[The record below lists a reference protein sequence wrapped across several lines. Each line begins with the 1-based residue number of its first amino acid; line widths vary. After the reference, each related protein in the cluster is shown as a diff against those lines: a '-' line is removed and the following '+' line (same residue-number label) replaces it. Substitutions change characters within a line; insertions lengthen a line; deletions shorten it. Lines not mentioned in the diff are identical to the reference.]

1 MRRSAHLCS
10 SLAVL
15 PVLVAV
21 GVAAASGLFRDA
33 RDATDRFHD
42 VDAAIAAGYSF
53 RLPDLT
59 GAACILQPDQGGMGV
74 HMVNTTLL
82 DGVIDAEKPE
92 ALVYDETK
100 QGRLKL
106 AAVEYVI
113 FESAW
118 TGGGKPSLFGQ
129 EFDYVPAGNRY
140 GLPAFYA
147 LHAWIWRGKRER
159 DPLRLEPED
168 RLQVKSGS

>member
-1 MRRSAHLCS
+1 MKKRALVLA
-10 SLAVL
+10 LAVL

-33 RDATDRFHD
+33 RNATERFQD

-53 RLPDLT
+53 RLPELS
-59 GAACILQPDQGGMGV
+59 GATCIVQPGQGGMGV
-74 HMVNTTLL
+74 HMVNTSLL
-82 DGVIDAEKPE
+82 DGTIDATKPE
-92 ALVYDETK
+92 ALVYDETS

-106 AAVEYVI
+106 AALEYVV

-118 TGGGKPSLFGQ
+118 AGPGKPTLFGQ
-129 EFDYVPAGNRY
+129 EFDYTPAGNRY

-147 LHAWIWRGKRER
+147 LHAWVWRGN
-159 DPLRLEPED
+159 P
-168 RLQVKSGS
+168 SGILSAWNPRIDCK

>member
-1 MRRSAHLCS
+1 MKLKKRALMLV
-10 SLAVL
+10 LAVL

-21 GVAAASGLFRDA
+21 GVAAASGLFREA

-59 GAACILQPDQGGMGV
+59 GATCILQPGQGGMGV
-74 HMVNTTLL
+74 HMVNTSLL
-82 DGVIDAEKPE
+82 DGVLDETKPE
-92 ALVYDETK
+92 ALVYDENK

-106 AAVEYVI
+106 AAAEYVI

-118 TGGGKPSLFGQ
+118 TGRGKPKLFGQ

-140 GLPAFYA
+140 GLPPFYA
-147 LHAWIWRGKRER
+147 LHAWIWRGN
-159 DPLRLEPED
+159 P
-168 RLQVKSGS
+168 SGILYAWNPKIDCT